1 MSERESAESWD
12 NDVSGGLVWVPGL
25 DYMPEWLDALE
36 AAAEVNAALVA
47 AGLERHSL
55 WAVAGTD
62 DEGRGVVR
70 LRGTPACARSAAMLL
85 RRALG

>member
-1 MSERESAESWD
+1 MGERESAESWND
-12 NDVSGGLVWVPGL
+12 DVSGDLVWVPGL

-47 AGLERHSL
+47 AGLERGAL

-62 DEGRGVVR
+62 DEGRGMVR
-70 LRGTPACARSAAMLL
+70 LRGTPAGARSAAMLL
-85 RRALG
+85 RRGLG

>member
-1 MSERESAESWD
+1 
-12 NDVSGGLVWVPGL
+12 
-25 DYMPEWLDALE
+25 MPDCLDALE

-47 AGLERHSL
+47 AGLARGDA

-70 LRGTPACARSAAMLL
+70 LRGTPAGARLVATAL
-85 RRALG
+85 RRGLAS